1 MTTRQWI
8 IVLTVAL
15 TLVVVS
21 SAKPFV
27 QGFVEKLG
35 DLPLSVVVLG
45 MTSCFMLLISLLM
58 FCRTW
63 VVRKSL
69 VLLLA
74 RFGTPTPVIARSVNL
89 PQDGVAFLT
98 DRSGGKHGPS
108 VGNIF
113 RQR

>member
-1 MTTRQWI
+1 MKTRQWTM
-8 IVLTVAL
+8 VLTVAL
-15 TLVVVS
+15 TLVIVS

-27 QGFVEKLG
+27 LGIVDKFG

-45 MTSCFMLLISLLM
+45 MTSCIMLLISLLM

-98 DRSGGKHGPS
+98 DLSGGKHNPP

-113 RQR
+113 R